1 MTKLFW
7 CKSCVVMS
15 TRPRVTFN
23 KDGICSACQWMEE
36 KKKLNWE
43 KRQKKLDQLLKKQKT
58 NQTFQC
64 ITAVS
69 GGKDGSYITY
79 NLKHKKNVNP
89 LSVTIRPPLEQEI
102 GKKNLLNFVRSGFQH
117 IHVTPD
123 EKAMQILKNK
133 AQPSVK

>member
-79 NLKHKKNVNP
+79 NLKH
-89 LSVTIRPPLEQEI
+89 TICYYKTAFRARNR
-102 GKKNLLNFVRSGFQH
+102 K
-117 IHVTPD
+117 
-123 EKAMQILKNK
+123 EKSFKFCQKRISAH
-133 AQPSVK
+133 PCDTR